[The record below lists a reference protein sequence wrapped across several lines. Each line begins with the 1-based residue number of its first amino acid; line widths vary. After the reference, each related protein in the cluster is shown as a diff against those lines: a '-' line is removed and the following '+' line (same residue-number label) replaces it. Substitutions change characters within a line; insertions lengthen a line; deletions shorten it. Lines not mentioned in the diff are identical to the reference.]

1 MNIATKLF
9 NKYNTPESL
18 LVISSFPKK
27 GGEVADENAVARYTH
42 LLLTHFPKSKKII
55 VLCEKRK
62 KNEKAY
68 ELAENILVIPTY
80 KRGSPKLFPQ
90 IQRNLNKL
98 NQVRDIHIQFEFS
111 IYGGKE
117 SIPAVLTLLFS
128 NWLKGKYTTIMLHQV
143 VEDIN
148 TLSGHL
154 GLAKNSA
161 KTRLFNSLLRNFYKQ
176 IGLFTNLVLVH
187 DKELKQKL
195 NRFVNSS
202 KILVIPHGGAEPENL
217 SSALRKQVRSKY
229 HFKNND
235 FVILAFG
242 YHSWYKGTD
251 WIVREVGEL
260 AQSNNNIKLLLAGD
274 QSPTLKDTNAYQK
287 YHQLLTKEIEKYS
300 QFIVKTGFVPEND
313 VKGIF
318 AAADLVVFPYRTR
331 MSASGALSLAWG
343 YQKPFLA
350 SRPFATNFKEN
361 DVALVMKD
369 QGVPYKE
376 VSFKLT
382 GNSFQNTALN
392 IIKHKSLQKKLSVI
406 GKNIA
411 LQRQWSNVAE
421 SYNFACTHPALK
433 TYPIALTSPLG

>member
-1 MNIATKLF
+1 MNIATNLF
-9 NKYNTPESL
+9 NKYNSPESL
-18 LVISSFPKK
+18 LVISSFPKN
-27 GGEVADENAVARYTH
+27 GGEVADENAVARYAH

-55 VLCEKRK
+55 VLCEKRQ
-62 KNEKAY
+62 KNERSY
-68 ELAENILVIPTY
+68 ELTKNILVVPTY
-80 KRGSPKLFPQ
+80 QRGSPKLFPQ

-98 NQVRDIHIQFEFS
+98 NQVKDIHIQFEFS

-154 GLAKNSA
+154 GLAKNSPRA
-161 KTRLFNSLLRNFYKQ
+161 RLFNSLLRNFYRQ

-187 DKELKQKL
+187 DKELKSKL
-195 NRFVNSS
+195 SRFIDSS
-202 KILVIPHGGAEPENL
+202 KVLVIPHGGSEPEKPSL
-217 SSALRKQVRSKY
+217 ALRKQVRSKY
-229 HFKNND
+229 HLKDND

-260 AQSNNNIKLLLAGD
+260 AQTNKNVRLLLAGD
-274 QSPTLKDTNAYQK
+274 QSPTLKDTDAYHK
-287 YHQLLTKEIEKYS
+287 YHQKLTEEINKYGQS
-300 QFIVKTGFVPEND
+300 IITTGFVPEGK

-343 YQKPFLA
+343 YQKPFIA
-350 SRPFATNFKEN
+350 SRPFASNFKEN
-361 DVALVMKD
+361 DVAQIMKD
-369 QGVPYKE
+369 QSVLHKE
-376 VSFKLT
+376 VAFKLT
-382 GNSFQNTALN
+382 RNSFQNIVTN
-392 IIKHKSLQKKLSVI
+392 IIKNKPLQKKLSAI

-411 LQRQWSNVAE
+411 LQRQWANVAE
-421 SYNFACTHPALK
+421 SYNFACTHPALR
-433 TYPIALTSPLG
+433 TYPIALLST